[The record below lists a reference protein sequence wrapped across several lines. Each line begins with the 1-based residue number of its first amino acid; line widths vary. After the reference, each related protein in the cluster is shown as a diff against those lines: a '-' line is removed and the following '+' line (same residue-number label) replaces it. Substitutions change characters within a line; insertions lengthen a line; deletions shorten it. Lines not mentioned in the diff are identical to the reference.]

1 MVSELF
7 AIGIVL
13 VLAFLFGEFCKLI
26 KVPRVLGHIFAGLIL
41 GLPLIKQQIFTQE
54 SLTLLNSLADIAV
67 VFLFFFVGLNIN
79 LKEFKLNIKESF
91 LVSLFN
97 FLFPLIA
104 GFLISRFVLKFE
116 ILTSII
122 IGITLAATSQIVAIT
137 LLEELKIFKTKIAR
151 LIITSGA
158 TNDVVE
164 LVFVSVILAILN
176 TSSAYLGIS
185 TRLLNI
191 AVFIVVLF
199 LLRFVIFPHILGFCE
214 KSMSNTSLF
223 SAAIIIALITAV
235 LSDLFGLGILIGAIF
250 SGLIIRQILLTG
262 KHPKPWEEHSMAN
275 SIHLISYGF
284 LVPIFFVDAGLR
296 TDLFSLVADFNL
308 VLIFLAVGL
317 LGTLGGSILGVLLS
331 KGTFKEGLI
340 VGFGISS
347 RGDVEVVIAKL
358 ALQVGL
364 FTGIMFSSI
373 VVMAFIIT
381 LISPLM
387 FRYLTKKYSYYLNV
401 KH

>member
-1 MVSELF
+1 MVNDLF

-41 GLPLIKQQIFTQE
+41 GVPLIKQQLFTQE

-79 LKEFKLNIKESF
+79 LREFKFNIKESF

-104 GFLISRFVLKFE
+104 GFLISRFVLNFE
-116 ILTSII
+116 LLTSII
-122 IGITLAATSQIVAIT
+122 IGITLAATSQVVAVT

-158 TNDVVE
+158 TNDVIE

-176 TSSAYLGIS
+176 TSSTYLGIS

-191 AVFIVVLF
+191 AVFVVVLF
-199 LLRFVIFPHILGFCE
+199 LLRFLIFPHILGFFE
-214 KSMSNTSLF
+214 KSKSNTSLL
-223 SAAIIIALITAV
+223 SAAIIIALVTAV

-275 SIHLISYGF
+275 SVHLISYGF

-296 TDLFSLVADFNL
+296 TNLFSLAADFNL

-364 FTGIMFSSI
+364 FTSIMFSSI

>member
-79 LKEFKLNIKESF
+79 LKEFKLNITESF

-104 GFLISRFVLKFE
+104 GFIIS
-116 ILTSII
+116 
-122 IGITLAATSQIVAIT
+122 
-137 LLEELKIFKTKIAR
+137 
-151 LIITSGA
+151 SGA

-199 LLRFVIFPHILGFCE
+199 LLRFLIFPHILGFFE

>member
-1 MVSELF
+1 
-7 AIGIVL
+7 
-13 VLAFLFGEFCKLI
+13 
-26 KVPRVLGHIFAGLIL
+26 
-41 GLPLIKQQIFTQE
+41 
-54 SLTLLNSLADIAV
+54 
-67 VFLFFFVGLNIN
+67 
-79 LKEFKLNIKESF
+79 
-91 LVSLFN
+91 
-97 FLFPLIA
+97 
-104 GFLISRFVLKFE
+104 
-116 ILTSII
+116 
-122 IGITLAATSQIVAIT
+122 
-137 LLEELKIFKTKIAR
+137 
-151 LIITSGA
+151 
-158 TNDVVE
+158 
-164 LVFVSVILAILN
+164 
-176 TSSAYLGIS
+176 
-185 TRLLNI
+185 
-191 AVFIVVLF
+191 
-199 LLRFVIFPHILGFCE
+199 
-214 KSMSNTSLF
+214 
-223 SAAIIIALITAV
+223 
-235 LSDLFGLGILIGAIF
+235 
-250 SGLIIRQILLTG
+250 
-262 KHPKPWEEHSMAN
+262 MAN